1 MAIYTNYARYLKAKW
16 FKEYLSAADVGDTY
30 MVFGIG
36 NPYWDAVNEESM
48 QSMPVAPYNTTTLTE
63 PTSTADNQFYDNTV
77 QQYML
82 SLSAAPGESN
92 PLQTVTDGV
101 ATSGLIQHTGNFVPA
116 FPCIWSY
123 NGGGDR
129 NLFTSAGAPLNAITQ
144 NTYQNYYIR
153 NNTLYNVD
161 SGTSESIDSIS
172 SLTNQELC
180 YYSELC
186 MRGKALNLNVSAAP
200 GYSLGAFQ
208 LKTPVGLLG
217 AVRCSIEFVKDAGPN
232 GEWIEGT
239 SEYFW
244 YGDRYWQI
252 VKDSDA
258 KDDNIKSDTKLPHHL
273 MFLSMVSPRDLC
285 SELDLDQN
293 LVPRQIAI
301 YTRKRTSGRGPRFYR
316 VEENVFN
323 FGQYSEAELGDAF
336 ANPSVLQVEIPATDR
351 KGTLLNFT
359 LPHLASG
366 ASDKTW
372 PEGEFKFVLHDYIRG
387 ANRNAHSSDRFG
399 YVVGF

>member
-30 MVFGIG
+30 MVFGMG
-36 NPYWDAVNEESM
+36 NPYWDAVNEEST
-48 QSMPVAPYNTTTLTE
+48 QSMPVAPYNTTTLTI
-63 PTSTADNQFYDNTV
+63 PTSTADNQFYDNTI

-82 SLSAAPGESN
+82 SKTAVD
-92 PLQTVTDGV
+92 QTVIDGTAATD
-101 ATSGLIQHTGNFVPA
+101 SLINYTGNFVPA
-116 FPCIWSY
+116 FPCIWHS
-123 NGGGDR
+123 
-129 NLFTSAGAPLNAITQ
+129 SAGDGPHLFPSKQDIASSPLNDITQ
-144 NTYQNYYIR
+144 NNYQNYYIW
-153 NNTLYNVD
+153 NNKLY
-161 SGTSESIDSIS
+161 STSDTTGRDIDSIS

-186 MRGKALNLNVSAAP
+186 LRGKALNLTGTYLPST
-200 GYSLGAFQ
+200 

-217 AVRCSIEFVKDAGPN
+217 AVRCSIEFVRDAGPK
-232 GEWIEGT
+232 GEYIEGT

-258 KDDNIKSDTKLPHHL
+258 KDDNITSSTELPHHL
-273 MFLSMVSPRDLC
+273 MFLSMVNPRDLC

-316 VEENVFN
+316 VEENIFN
-323 FGQYSEAELGDAF
+323 FGQYSRSELGPEVF
-336 ANPSVLQVEIPATDR
+336 ADPSELKVDIPATDR

-372 PEGEFKFVLHDYIRG
+372 PAGEFKFVLHDYIRG
-387 ANRNAHSSDRFG
+387 ANRNAHTSDRFG

>member
-1 MAIYTNYARYLKAKW
+1 MAIYTNYARYLKAKQ
-16 FKEYLSAADVGDTY
+16 FKEYLSAESVGDTY
-30 MVFGIG
+30 MVFGMG
-36 NPYWDAVNEESM
+36 NPYWDSVNEESM
-48 QSMPVAPYNTTTLTE
+48 QSMPIAPYNTTTLTI

-82 SLSAAPGESN
+82 SKTAVDQTIINGTAAADS
-92 PLQTVTDGV
+92 LIHH
-101 ATSGLIQHTGNFVPA
+101 TSKFVPA
-116 FPCIWSY
+116 FPCIWHSST
-123 NGGGDR
+123 GDGPH
-129 NLFTSAGAPLNAITQ
+129 LFPSKQGVTPSSPLENITQ
-144 NTYQNYYIR
+144 NNYQNYYIY
-153 NNTLYNVD
+153 NNKLYSISDTTGQNV
-161 SGTSESIDSIS
+161 DSIS

-186 MRGKALNLNVSAAP
+186 LRGKALNLTGTNLPST
-200 GYSLGAFQ
+200 

-217 AVRCSIEFVKDAGPN
+217 AVRCSIEFVRDAGPN
-232 GEWIEGT
+232 GELIKGT

-252 VKDSDA
+252 VKDSDVT
-258 KDDNIKSDTKLPHHL
+258 DDNITSSTELPHHL
-273 MFLSMVSPRDLC
+273 MFLSMVNPRDLC

-316 VEENVFN
+316 VEENIFN
-323 FGQYSEAELGDAF
+323 FGQYSKQDLGAAF
-336 ANPSVLQVEIPATDR
+336 ANPSLLTVDIPATDR